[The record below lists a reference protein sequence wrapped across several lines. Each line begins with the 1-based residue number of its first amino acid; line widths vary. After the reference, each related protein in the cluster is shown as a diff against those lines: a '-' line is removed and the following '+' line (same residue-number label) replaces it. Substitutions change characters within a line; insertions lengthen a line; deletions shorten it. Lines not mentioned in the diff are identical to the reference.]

1 MNRALSLAVVALGA
15 TALVAGCSRSGTEPA
30 SSSSSAAESTSAEGA
45 TGEITVFAAASLKST
60 FTELGAQLEAANPGT
75 KVNLNFAGSS
85 DLVTQL
91 AQGAPGDV
99 FASADEKNMTKAV
112 DGDLVAGEP
121 VDFATNTLTIVTAPG
136 NPKGI
141 ASFADLAKPDTS
153 VVVCAPQ
160 VPCGSATEKV
170 EEATGVTLA
179 PVSEESAVTDV
190 LGKITSG
197 QADAGLVYV
206 TDAKGA
212 GDKVTEVPFLE
223 SSGAVNTYPI
233 AVLAASANSTTAQ
246 TFVDFVTGP
255 EGQKVLS
262 EAGFAAP

>member
-1 MNRALSLAVVALGA
+1 LAVVALGA
-15 TALVAGCSRSGTEPA
+15 TALVAGCAGSNS
-30 SSSSSAAESTSAEGA
+30 ESTPAGA

-60 FTELGAQLEAANPGT
+60 FTALGTELQKQNPGT
-75 KVNLNFAGSS
+75 TVAFNFAGSS

-91 AQGAPGDV
+91 TQGAPADV
-99 FASADEKNMTKAV
+99 FASADTNNMTKAV
-112 DGDLVAGEP
+112 DAGLVAGEP
-121 VDFATNTLTIVTAPG
+121 VDFATNMLTIVTPPG

-141 ASFADLAKPDTS
+141 ASFADLAKPGTS

-160 VPCGSATEKV
+160 VPCGSATEKI
-170 EEATGVTLA
+170 EKAAGVALA

-206 TDAKGA
+206 TDARGA
-212 GDKVTEVPFLE
+212 GDKVTAVPFPE

-233 AVLAASANSTTAQ
+233 AVLKESANVATAQ
-246 TFVDFVTGP
+246 KFIDFVTGP

-262 EAGFAAP
+262 EAGFTAP